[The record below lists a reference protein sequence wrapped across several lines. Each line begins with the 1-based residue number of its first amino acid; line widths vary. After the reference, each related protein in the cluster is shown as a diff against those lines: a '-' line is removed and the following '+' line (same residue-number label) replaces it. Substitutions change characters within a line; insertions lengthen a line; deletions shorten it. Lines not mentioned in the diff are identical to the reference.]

1 LGKNEYP
8 YRMRYPDVVHK
19 NAIVTGCSTGIGLA
33 TAQRLRDC
41 GWNVIATAR
50 KAEDLAML
58 EREGFRAV
66 PFDAGDPRSTEH
78 AASEILSIFQG
89 HIGALVNNAGF
100 GQVGAMEDLTRSLMD
115 YQFQVNVIG
124 LQDLTN
130 RLIPAMRRDGCGRI
144 VNISS
149 VLGRITI
156 PYLGIYSASKFA
168 LEAMSDALRVELHG
182 SGIGVSL
189 IEPGPI
195 STAFGENAAR
205 RAASTIQPDS
215 TPHVNFYRKEVERRA
230 NLKQKPEIGTLPPE
244 AVAEKIRHALESRHP
259 ERRYKVTILAYAGA
273 MLARF
278 APDSLLDWIARSR
291 MNKSG

>member
-1 LGKNEYP
+1 
-8 YRMRYPDVVHK
+8 
-19 NAIVTGCSTGIGLA
+19 
-33 TAQRLRDC
+33 
-41 GWNVIATAR
+41 
-50 KAEDLAML
+50 
-58 EREGFRAV
+58 
-66 PFDAGDPRSTEH
+66 
-78 AASEILSIFQG
+78 
-89 HIGALVNNAGF
+89 
-100 GQVGAMEDLTRSLMD
+100 
-115 YQFQVNVIG
+115 
-124 LQDLTN
+124 
-130 RLIPAMRRDGCGRI
+130 
-144 VNISS
+144 

-205 RAASTIQPDS
+205 RAASTIQPFS
-215 TPHVNFYRKEVERRA
+215 TPHLSFYKKEVERRA
-230 NLKQKPEIGTLPPE
+230 KLKKKPEIGTLPPE
-244 AVAEKIRHALESRHP
+244 AVAQKIRHALESRHP
-259 ERRYKVTILAYAGA
+259 KRRYKVTILAYAGA